1 MKKGDLILI
10 GVVLA
15 IVLSSFVFIEL
26 FQQDGSYVVV
36 TVGEGRDQHEIARYS
51 LSDDGEYSLNG
62 GTNILK
68 IEGGKA
74 WMIYGD
80 CPKVKGDCTKQGKI
94 SKKRQSIV
102 CTVNDLIV
110 TVYGDDIDEDE
121 PEIIV
126 GQ

>member
-1 MKKGDLILI
+1 MKKRDLILI

-15 IVLSSFVFIEL
+15 IALSAFVFIEL

-36 TVGEGRDQHEIARYS
+36 TVGEGRDQHEIAKYS

-94 SKKRQSIV
+94 SKKGQSIV

-110 TVYGDDIDEDE
+110 TVYGDNIDEDE